1 MFIFQP
7 SLAQD
12 DDNVFTEDNQV
23 EEDVKI
29 GGSKDAVVV
38 PTVVIEDAFSNVGTT
53 MPSNV
58 SQDAVIETSPKETQQ
73 ESSLN
78 ETFDADDVKGDEFSI
93 GLDMTYDKDL
103 EAYSVNETIKIAD
116 VEKTRSSVEHEADK
130 RVAFDEA
137 CGTVVASGIHDEAVS
152 NGGKVEQIAF
162 ISVAA
167 KEEHFNSSIHC
178 DPLSIASGES
188 CISVKEEPIDDQV
201 ILAVAADGEPCIN
214 VKMEPNDEQ
223 ANISAAYELCVSVKE
238 EPIDEQA
245 DLETVVEVKQECLD
259 CSAVAESDVAA
270 EALVHIEEKLDM
282 STADHCATDC
292 VDPLANESFE
302 GKANEEG
309 LAQRGDAA
317 LLLQSSL
324 DEMPQP
330 SNPSVSLVQDCTA
343 SVSHQILD
351 KFEVDSPAKDAAQDC
366 CESMDVEME
375 DSEHISVEALN
386 FAATNDHESNAVKEA
401 SMAKLPE
408 STSVEVPEASS
419 VEVPEPSSVKVPEP
433 SSVDEKSAGAAPE
446 LMAVEALTSVEMK
459 IDEPSKP
466 ADAQLS
472 VTSGCEIEAEP
483 NAQGLPEKETSGKS
497 EVTVDN
503 KPVDAIVNDAPLAVT
518 PTLSRSVKKFFNL
531 QQQGSATPQDIV
543 AIPSVR
549 PTTPI
554 KRDVTNDASPDAI
567 KRHLFDS
574 PSQKPTAIVRPCT
587 DEIKLPAAA
596 ERTNG
601 AAGQLQQPRLGNEFD
616 ESATVIENE
625 SAVALNAA
633 AAIATADE
641 MEKGAVEEEVTSP
654 ILAPTAGY
662 NLDFLDDP
670 NFDPFV
676 TRSGGIRT
684 TFGVSQPDPVIANSA
699 NGEDETKQDEAS
711 APPPPSAATSRPK
724 KTFPPFKA
732 RSGASTADKSEASDK
747 PPKEKKPLPP
757 KPWLKKKVSAGS
769 KAPEKEDEDIV
780 IFVPDKKAD
789 NENNVVEEIKPV
801 EKQEKSEISP
811 PPSGALSPT
820 KPVQSPLAAAPPD
833 SSSPPLRR
841 PAAAGSAGASGY
853 SIDFDDPNFNPFET
867 KAKVSNNFMDRIDDP
882 NCDPFATKSKVM
894 NENEASTTPP
904 SVQVTTASPVKSEDE
919 PPPLEVV
926 SSGENTMEKSGQSY
940 FAFCLNYLINHG
952 IQLSL
957 TLYRR

>member
-1 MFIFQP
+1 
-7 SLAQD
+7 
-12 DDNVFTEDNQV
+12 
-23 EEDVKI
+23 
-29 GGSKDAVVV
+29 
-38 PTVVIEDAFSNVGTT
+38 
-53 MPSNV
+53 
-58 SQDAVIETSPKETQQ
+58 
-73 ESSLN
+73 
-78 ETFDADDVKGDEFSI
+78 
-93 GLDMTYDKDL
+93 
-103 EAYSVNETIKIAD
+103 
-116 VEKTRSSVEHEADK
+116 
-130 RVAFDEA
+130 
-137 CGTVVASGIHDEAVS
+137 
-152 NGGKVEQIAF
+152 
-162 ISVAA
+162 
-167 KEEHFNSSIHC
+167 
-178 DPLSIASGES
+178 
-188 CISVKEEPIDDQV
+188 
-201 ILAVAADGEPCIN
+201 
-214 VKMEPNDEQ
+214 MEPNDEQ

-386 FAATNDHESNAVKEA
+386 FAATNDHESNAIKEA
-401 SMAKLPE
+401 SMAKLSE
-408 STSVEVPEASS
+408 STSVEVPEASSVDVPEASSVEVPEPSSVEVPEPSSVKVPEASS
-419 VEVPEPSSVKVPEP
+419 VEVPEPSSVKVPEASP
-433 SSVDEKSAGAAPE
+433 VEAPEVTSPE